1 MPRHWYI
8 LHTYSGYENKVKQ
21 GLDRL
26 VRQDLSEIIHEVKV
40 PVENVVEIRSGKKR
54 EMKKKFF
61 PGYIL
66 VNMDIPDDDH
76 SWKMVAS
83 KVKSING
90 VTGFLGH
97 GKSKRPTPV
106 SDEEMRDVL
115 AKMGE
120 IKSAETKGAVKISFT
135 IGEHVKVVDGPFNN
149 FNGVI
154 EDINQEK
161 GMVRV
166 KVEIFG
172 RSTPVE
178 LNFLQVE
185 KI

>member
-1 MPRHWYI
+1 MGKHWYI
-8 LHTYSGYENKVKQ
+8 LHTYSGYENKVKE

-26 VRQDLSEIIHEVKV
+26 KRTDLTDVLCDIKV
-40 PVENVVEIRSGKKR
+40 PVEKITEMRAGKKR
-54 EMKKKFF
+54 ETKRKFF
-61 PGYIL
+61 PGYIM
-66 VNMDIPDDDH
+66 VEMDIPDDDQG
-76 SWKMVAS
+76 WKEVAS
-83 KVKSING
+83 RIKNING
-90 VTGFLGH
+90 VTGFLGY
-97 GKSKRPTPV
+97 GRGKRPTPV
-106 SDEEMRDVL
+106 TDEDMRNVL

-120 IKSAETKGAVKISFT
+120 IKTTETKSTIRISFSV
-135 IGEHVKVVDGPFNN
+135 GEHVKVVDGPFKN
-149 FNGVI
+149 FTGVI

-172 RSTPVE
+172 RATPVE

>member
-1 MPRHWYI
+1 MSRNWYI

-26 VRQDLSEIIHEVKV
+26 ARLDLADILHEVKV
-40 PVENVVEIRSGKKR
+40 PVENIVEVRSGKKR
-54 EMKKKFF
+54 ETKKKFF

-66 VNMDIPDDDH
+66 VNMDIPDDDQG
-76 SWKMVAS
+76 WKMVAS
-83 KVKSING
+83 RVKAING

-97 GKSKRPTPV
+97 GSGKRPTPI

-115 AKMGE
+115 TKMGE
-120 IKSAETKGAVKISFT
+120 IKTAESKGTIKISFNV
-135 IGEHVKVVDGPFNN
+135 GEHVKVIDGPFKN
-149 FNGVI
+149 FNAII

-161 GMVRV
+161 GMIRV

-178 LNFLQVE
+178 LSFLQVE
-185 KI
+185 KL

>member
-1 MPRHWYI
+1 MAKHWYI

-26 VRQDLSEIIHEVKV
+26 VRMGQADSVTDIKV
-40 PVENVVEIRSGKKR
+40 PVENVTELRSGKKR
-54 EMKKKFF
+54 QVKKKFF
-61 PGYIL
+61 PGYIM
-66 VNMDIPDDDH
+66 VEMDIPEEDQ
-76 SWKMVAS
+76 SWKEVAS
-83 KVKSING
+83 RIKNING

-97 GKSKRPTPV
+97 SRNKRPTPV
-106 SDEEMRDVL
+106 SDEDMRNVL

-120 IKSAETKGAVKISFT
+120 IKTAETKGVVKISFS
-135 IGEHVKVVDGPFNN
+135 IGEHVKVIDGPFKT
-149 FNGVI
+149 FTGVI
-154 EDINQEK
+154 EDINHEK
-161 GMVRV
+161 GVIRV

-172 RSTPVE
+172 RATPVE